1 MPSATTLA
9 DHDKRWAESLG
20 SEKCPPIL
28 GLASLSNDESDLLS
42 RLVEE
47 HLKEL
52 RWRRSESRF
61 TLLIDLLRFRPAVI
75 SVWLARKAGE
85 AYDSGKFWE
94 LFETQIGVPIP
105 VSERPEFAEW
115 FQYSC
120 SRVMSNYVRPS
131 NLGAFKYVE
140 TFLFQAGLPLCFCER
155 FADCLRDVEKQYG
168 LADPRGGDAGEE
180 VRETLLLSSSFRVA
194 PPMLRKA
201 VQGPAGALICQAA
214 LEVLCDVKA
223 TEINPGLRQALERAF
238 ANVPPSKIQR
248 SARPPHLRLSE
259 DLCCLEIVG
268 PKQESALIGQG
279 GLSWVVNGERY
290 PTAAWCRH
298 SLKNVEI

>member
-140 TFLFQAGLPLCFCER
+140 TFLFQAGLPL
-155 FADCLRDVEKQYG
+155 
-168 LADPRGGDAGEE
+168 
-180 VRETLLLSSSFRVA
+180 VR
-194 PPMLRKA
+194 K
-201 VQGPAGALICQAA
+201 GH
-214 LEVLCDVKA
+214 D
-223 TEINPGLRQALERAF
+223 
-238 ANVPPSKIQR
+238 
-248 SARPPHLRLSE
+248 
-259 DLCCLEIVG
+259 
-268 PKQESALIGQG
+268 
-279 GLSWVVNGERY
+279 Y
-290 PTAAWCRH
+290 
-298 SLKNVEI
+298 